1 MVSKKFR
8 INQYLTLKLEED
20 KTIIYIEEESFR
32 QCKYLLLN
40 IPIKDITFV
49 NELESIDEAS
59 EKLSHDLE
67 PSDEFSRVNEIPPEI
82 EFWGHC
88 SNLQVWYENDYDTKL
103 LHSNLAFPLLK
114 KLTEVGDPLAK
125 KVFKEEIAKR
135 YNTGVE
141 SVRTYLENR
150 NYLNYLTKEEFYS
163 LLDTEY
169 DLIKEL
175 EELTYKDW
183 LKIEIKNG
191 EVIGLTHHGEKL
203 TQFPDPIRKLNGLQK
218 LDLSFNLIKRVP
230 EWIGELESL
239 RQLYLNHNKLIK
251 LPDSIGELKKLEVF
265 EAIDNELTNLPES
278 IGNLKS
284 LKKLNLFNNKLK
296 EMPSSIGGLT
306 RLEELDLHENNIDSI
321 PESIGGLKNLKI
333 LDIGRNNIT
342 FVPDSIGNLCS
353 LEILC
358 INENHIDELSDT
370 LQNLNK
376 LEILDISKNNFSSL
390 RKPFESLVSLR
401 KLNLSGN
408 PFKGIPGFVY
418 KLPNLH
424 LINIKDT
431 QIRKSGIMKKNLKE
445 DVEIYNGSLS

>member
-321 PESIGGLKNLKI
+321 PESIGGLKNIKTLNLGKNELK
-333 LDIGRNNIT
+333 
-342 FVPDSIGNLCS
+342 SIPGTLGNLS
-353 LEILC
+353 FLETLIL
-358 INENHIDELSDT
+358 NENNLSELPDEIGKLI
-370 LQNLNK
+370 N

-390 RKPFESLVSLR
+390 HRPFESLAAL
-401 KLNLSGN
+401 KELWFDGN
-408 PFKGIPGFVY
+408 PFKGTPGFVY
-418 KLPNLH
+418 ALPNLR
-424 LINIKDT
+424 LISIKDT
-431 QIRKSGIMKKNLKE
+431 NIKKSGIMTKSFKKKDIIINK
-445 DVEIYNGSLS
+445 